1 MVTMG
6 DNQYAAI
13 ITMTSIFVIQKQ
25 TMEETWL
32 LLILLLSGGLSTLP
46 PHSREYHFVNQRM
59 NWTEAQSYCREH
71 FTDLVTIY
79 NSNINQL
86 LLSMAQNI
94 NEWAWIGLYNDRY
107 SWKWSM
113 EGKLFYVGST
123 HEFLIWAN
131 SQPDC
136 VNANEYCVALQGQT
150 QMNDRPCGDSY
161 PFLCYNAKNT
171 SYILVKENQT
181 WSAAQSYCRTY
192 HTDLTSIRS
201 KEEKSNITLTLNG
214 SGVQYVWIGL
224 YRDPWASWSDNTTST
239 FTDWKSLEPDNYISL
254 EYCGAFDLKSR
265 KWADGY
271 CTTRH
276 FFFCFTAVTKQ
287 TVVKMKLQSEA
298 DMHSTEI
305 QQQVSQ
311 QVSSSVTN
319 TNLTQVQTMLHVF
332 HHLHILSSCQAS
344 CCQKD

>member
-1 MVTMG
+1 
-6 DNQYAAI
+6 
-13 ITMTSIFVIQKQ
+13 
-25 TMEETWL
+25 MEKTCL

-46 PHSREYHFVNQRM
+46 PHSREYHFVNQLM

-86 LLSMAQNI
+86 LLSMSPRI
-94 NEWAWIGLYNDRY
+94 NTWAWIGLYDD
-107 SWKWSM
+107 
-113 EGKLFYVGST
+113 
-123 HEFLIWAN
+123 
-131 SQPDC
+131 P
-136 VNANEYCVALQGQT
+136 
-150 QMNDRPCGDSY
+150 
-161 PFLCYNAKNT
+161 KNT
-171 SYILVKENQT
+171 SYILVMENQT

-239 FTDWKSLEPDNYISL
+239 FTNWKISEPNNGNSISHTI
-254 EYCGAFDLKSR
+254 EYCGAFNLMTGE
-265 KWADGY
+265 WADGS
-271 CTTRH
+271 CTMTYL
-276 FFFCFTAVTKQ
+276 FFCFRAVTKQ

-311 QVSSSVTN
+311 QLSGLMLSEG
-319 TNLTQVQTMLHVF
+319 LTDFRIRWRKVQSYRDDQLKKQNVDGGCKTEV
-332 HHLHILSSCQAS
+332 
-344 CCQKD
+344 